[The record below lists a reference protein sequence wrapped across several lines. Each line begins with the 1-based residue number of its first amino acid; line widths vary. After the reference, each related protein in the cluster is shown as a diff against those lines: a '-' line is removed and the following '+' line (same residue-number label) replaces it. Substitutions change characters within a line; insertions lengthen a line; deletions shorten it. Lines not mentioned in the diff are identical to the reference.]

1 MADLMSKT
9 MNLIQVHNDE
19 ADDDDKAEANFMGL
33 VVAVAVVKSNDAE
46 HSPNP

>member
-1 MADLMSKT
+1 MADLMNKT

-19 ADDDDKAEANFMGL
+19 ADDDKAEANFMGL
-33 VVAVAVVKSNDAE
+33 FVVVAVDKSNDAE